1 MANMPY
7 FDKALDLGDGTA
19 QLLGNKLM
27 YAVTSRLVTLS
38 LVQARHDGKSGGI
51 ENFNAMESLR
61 AQRETDNL
69 FWDEAGIAVEP
80 EDEILPFLVEGEAL
94 ELMSFRNDIFMKR
107 VYRQTFNWVLQ
118 SRKNRLCADVTH
130 EDIERERQNLK
141 DQGRTSDEVES
152 LSNDYFINVIKDN
165 RKGILEYYA
174 KFESDAEYAFMKWE
188 DGYNELSS
196 PSDKVIAE
204 FDRKAFE
211 SAFKTASENGLKLRG
226 NAQKKANSNLILLN
240 GLKDAVRRD
249 DTLK

>member
-38 LVQARHDGKSGGI
+38 LIQARHDGKSGGI

-174 KFESDAEYAFMKWE
+174 KFESDAESAFMKWE
-188 DGYNELSS
+188 DSGNDELTNHFPY

-226 NAQKKANSNLILLN
+226 NAQKKANSNLILLK
-240 GLKDAVRRD
+240 GLKDAV
-249 DTLK
+249 